1 MHAYIHVQ
9 AKTKINMNPSKDVG
23 TSVVMM
29 QASRRKWIADVH
41 ATTST
46 GEIRRVWLAYLGRL
60 SRR

>member
-1 MHAYIHVQ
+1 
-9 AKTKINMNPSKDVG
+9 MNPSKDVG